1 MWRAWNGVC
10 IVRYGASRETIKRM
24 LDDLGLKD
32 PVVLSDWDSSQMRSL
47 VDTFVKLRFPMVL
60 LLNKADQGGETD
72 RHIQRTVE
80 KFDVSGTCPCV
91 VGSAAAEVF
100 LKAAKKK
107 RYIRYLEGSDYFTTA
122 KDEEED
128 SLVMNTQVPF

>member
-1 MWRAWNGVC
+1 M
-10 IVRYGASRETIKRM
+10 
-24 LDDLGLKD
+24 
-32 PVVLSDWDSSQMRSL
+32 
-47 VDTFVKLRFPMVL
+47 
-60 LLNKADQGGETD
+60 
-72 RHIQRTVE
+72 
-80 KFDVSGTCPCV
+80 

-128 SLVMNTQVPF
+128 SLVMNAQVPF